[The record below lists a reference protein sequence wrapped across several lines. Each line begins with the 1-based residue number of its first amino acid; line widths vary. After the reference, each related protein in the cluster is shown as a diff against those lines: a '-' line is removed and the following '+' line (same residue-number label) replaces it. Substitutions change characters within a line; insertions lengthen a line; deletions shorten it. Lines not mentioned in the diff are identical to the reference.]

1 MSTYTYKKVKSS
13 LLKNSILKRVCAPLL
28 LTLTALTLSFT
39 SVAQSQSPAR
49 VAAAADLQLALKE
62 VQELFHQQSEHR
74 VQVTYG
80 SSGVFTTQL
89 RQGAPFE
96 LFFSAQANYVE
107 ILYDDGLTL
116 DQGTDYARG
125 RIAFFSR
132 DPLDATDAESA
143 LRAWLDNTD
152 KSSRLSIA
160 NPSHAPYGVA
170 AMSWLQTLSLEEP
183 LRGRMVLGE
192 NAAQAVQFALSGAAR
207 TGIVAWPLLKSRDL
221 PGQAWLI
228 PETAHIPLR
237 QRMVLMNNA
246 GPAAKAF
253 YQFLQEQP
261 ALDILSTHGF
271 GSP

>member
-1 MSTYTYKKVKSS
+1 MNRHPCRIVKHS
-13 LLKNSILKRVCAPLL
+13 LLKRLCTCLL
-28 LTLTALTLSFT
+28 LTLAFQLLPLTA
-39 SVAQSQSPAR
+39 VAEPGAPAR

-62 VQELFHQQSEHR
+62 VQELFHQHSEHR

-89 RQGAPFE
+89 RQRAPFE
-96 LFFSAQANYVE
+96 LFFSAQADYVQM
-107 ILYDDGLTL
+107 LYDDGLTL

-132 DPLDATDAESA
+132 DPLDADDAESA
-143 LRAWLDNTD
+143 LRVWLDSTD
-152 KSSRLSIA
+152 RSSRLAIA

-183 LRGRMVLGE
+183 LQGRMVLGE

-228 PETAHIPLR
+228 QETAHIPLR
-237 QRMVLMNNA
+237 QRMVLMSNA
-246 GPAAKAF
+246 GPAARAF

-271 GSP
+271 GPP